1 MSEHDSKAIL
11 EQLMARRGNSPE
23 FILEL
28 EGYADDLDHGELDG
42 ADKKYIRDLAKRL
55 GNTAG
60 GDKTAEETDSEEQ
73 EIAEEAEDRGEEAE
87 DRGEEEDL
95 ADTRFARAKAAFHER
110 FDPEALD
117 PDAPDTALRREIY
130 EEYWAEL
137 GRIEDED

>member
-1 MSEHDSKAIL
+1 MSGSDSKAIL

-28 EGYADDLDHGELDG
+28 EGYVDDLAHGELDG

-55 GNTAG
+55 GNTGG
-60 GDKTAEETDSEEQ
+60 GDGKTAEETNERQ
-73 EIAEEAEDRGEEAE
+73 EDIAEQAE

-110 FDPEALD
+110 FNPENLDPEA
-117 PDAPDTALRREIY
+117 ADTALRREIY
-130 EEYWAEL
+130 EQYWAEL
-137 GRIEDED
+137 ERIEDEG

>member
-1 MSEHDSKAIL
+1 MSDSDSKAIL

-55 GNTAG
+55 GNTGG
-60 GDKTAEETDSEEQ
+60 GDGKTAEETEDREED
-73 EIAEEAEDRGEEAE
+73 IAEEAEDWGEQ
-87 DRGEEEDL
+87 EDL

-110 FDPEALD
+110 FNPENLDPEA
-117 PDAPDTALRREIY
+117 ADTALRREIY
-130 EEYWAEL
+130 EEFRAEL
-137 GRIEDED
+137 ERIEDEG